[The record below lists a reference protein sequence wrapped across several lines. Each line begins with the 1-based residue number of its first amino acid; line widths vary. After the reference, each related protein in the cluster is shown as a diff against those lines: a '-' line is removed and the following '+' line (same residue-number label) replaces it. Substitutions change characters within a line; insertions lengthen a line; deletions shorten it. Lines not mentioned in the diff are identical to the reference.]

1 MHFEEHLAS
10 CHTGKAS
17 YHSRQIVHSDLLA
30 GFGSIYLLFLLQ
42 FLSQL
47 SNSHGLQLH
56 RGLRHQ
62 GVQRSR
68 EIVVC

>member
-1 MHFEEHLAS
+1 M
-10 CHTGKAS
+10 
-17 YHSRQIVHSDLLA
+17 HSDLLA
-30 GFGSIYLLFLLQ
+30 GFGGIYLLFLLQ

-68 EIVVC
+68 EIVIC